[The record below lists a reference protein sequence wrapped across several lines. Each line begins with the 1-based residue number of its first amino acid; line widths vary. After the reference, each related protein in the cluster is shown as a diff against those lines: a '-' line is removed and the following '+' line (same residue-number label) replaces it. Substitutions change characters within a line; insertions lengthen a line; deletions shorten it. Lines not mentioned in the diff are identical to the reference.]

1 LERFNL
7 SVLNIK
13 ILGLQ
18 FPERYMIRRLVMA
31 AQQDL
36 QADNPDFESD
46 ILEVTDPGE
55 IGKYAFVLILPTL
68 VVNEKVVS
76 SGRIPTRDEVTDWL
90 RAADKED

>member
-1 LERFNL
+1 
-7 SVLNIK
+7 VLKIK

-18 FPERYMIRRLVMA
+18 FPERYIIRRLVMA

-36 QADNPDFESD
+36 QVNNPDLESD

-68 VVNEKVVS
+68 VINEKVVS
-76 SGRIPTRDEVTDWL
+76 SGRIPTRDEVTNWL
-90 RAADKED
+90 MAAARED

>member
-1 LERFNL
+1 
-7 SVLNIK
+7 VLKIK

-18 FPERYMIRRLVMA
+18 FPERYMIRRLVTA

-36 QADNPDFESD
+36 QSDNPDLESD

-68 VVNEKVVS
+68 VINEKVFS
-76 SGRIPTRDEVTDWL
+76 SGRIPTREEVTNWL
-90 RAADKED
+90 RAADKEE